1 MTQATQG
8 YIPPGRNS
16 SDSPWTTE
24 EEAWRFTPV
33 GDSVLEFE
41 WLNSAGDVISTDSS
55 FEVLPTETSSYTA
68 RVTYTTCTGNPIV
81 VEDEI
86 IITVEEPPFN
96 VESVV
101 EYEEDGTTI
110 IIEEDVIE
118 LCSDV
123 LPVLINSQYESET
136 ASYEWYLD
144 GQSLGVNDSFL
155 NITSAETG
163 IYTVEVYD
171 EDCIVSDDIRIN
183 FGDPNDSS
191 FELTATCD
199 GATASVLGLPGGSFA
214 FVDAPTDG
222 AVIDS

>member
-1 MTQATQG
+1 MFPLVIQNNQGTQG
-8 YIPPGRNS
+8 YVPPNRNS
-16 SDSPWTTE
+16 SDNPWSTQ

-33 GDSVLEFE
+33 GDSIIEFE
-41 WLNSAGDVISTDSS
+41 WLDLNGDVISTEPD
-55 FEVLPTETSSYTA
+55 FEVLPTETTSYTA
-68 RVTYTTCTGNPIV
+68 KVTYTTCTGNPIV
-81 VEDEI
+81 VEDKI
-86 IITVEEPPFN
+86 IINVEDPPFN

-101 EYEEDGTTI
+101 EYEEDGSTI

-144 GQSLGVNDSFL
+144 GQILGVNDSFL
-155 NITSAETG
+155 NITSAQTG

-171 EDCIVSDDIRIN
+171 QDCIVSDVIRIN

-191 FELTATCD
+191 FELAATCD
-199 GATASVLGLPGGSFA
+199 GAIATVTGLPGG
-214 FVDAPTDG
+214 
-222 AVIDS
+222 